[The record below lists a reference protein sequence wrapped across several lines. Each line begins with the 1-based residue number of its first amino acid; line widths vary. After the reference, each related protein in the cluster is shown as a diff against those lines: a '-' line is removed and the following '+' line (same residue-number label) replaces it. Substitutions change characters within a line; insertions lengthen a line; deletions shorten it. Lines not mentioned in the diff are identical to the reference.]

1 MALSWGHI
9 QLSVRVRRL
18 WGYCIRCKRRIYVV
32 YAAALLRG
40 ESSHALADELL
51 PASSNKGALPC
62 DEDTI
67 KDIPGV
73 HYPATGY
80 RRISVANQKK
90 IIVIS
95 TALSTRPRQFAGKP
109 LEKGRKFT
117 KIRRINIP
125 KTRCDWDSFLV
136 HGSGSRARRLCDD
149 GSSEDGSC
157 TRTSTTSD
165 SRCTVSIP

>member
-90 IIVIS
+90 S
-95 TALSTRPRQFAGKP
+95 SSFQRLFRPDHDSLPESHSKKD
-109 LEKGRKFT
+109 ENSRKL
-117 KIRRINIP
+117 
-125 KTRCDWDSFLV
+125 D
-136 HGSGSRARRLCDD
+136 
-149 GSSEDGSC
+149 E
-157 TRTSTTSD
+157 
-165 SRCTVSIP
+165 